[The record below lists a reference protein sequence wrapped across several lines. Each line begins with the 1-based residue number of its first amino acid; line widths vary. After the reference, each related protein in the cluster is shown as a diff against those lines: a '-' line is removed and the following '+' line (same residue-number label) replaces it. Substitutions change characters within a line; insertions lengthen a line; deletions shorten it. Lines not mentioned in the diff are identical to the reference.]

1 MSYALLA
8 EQGFGKAGRLHKES
22 VLRLCYKYAINSL
35 YLLGTLAPVFGET
48 GLGLLYKTSTSL
60 STAKTPM
67 DIEYSMKPTN
77 RAQSP
82 LKEPQRLF

>member
-1 MSYALLA
+1 M
-8 EQGFGKAGRLHKES
+8 
-22 VLRLCYKYAINSL
+22 
-35 YLLGTLAPVFGET
+35 LAPVFGGT